1 MLIYKDKESINNYI
15 EVIDNIYPLLNK
27 IKPLLKIAEIKFS
40 EETINY
46 IRYKKS
52 NEVHTFFYQKILKQK
67 CMEFGQNYNEA
78 KIFRHSAKY
87 DWVNDMAYNIYNSKY
102 EDDISKLNVII
113 KVNGEIELIVKCIE
127 FNEEYKPVKE
137 YKNIIENYFTYYTQN
152 KQQEKLL
159 KLISQY
165 KDIKNNICDIVN
177 NKNIGDIES
186 YFGTGKSL
194 VDNIY
199 RLTK

>member
-15 EVIDNIYPLLNK
+15 EVIDNICLLLNK

-46 IRYKKS
+46 IRYKKN

-87 DWVNDMAYNIYNSKY
+87 DWVTDMAYNIYNSKY

-113 KVNGEIELIVKCIE
+113 KVNSEIELISKCIE

-186 YFGTGKSL
+186 YFGTEKSL

>member
-15 EVIDNIYPLLNK
+15 EVIDNICLLLNK
-27 IKPLLKIAEIKFS
+27 IKPLLEIAKIKFS

-46 IRYKKS
+46 IRYNKS
-52 NEVHTFFYQKILKQK
+52 NKVHTFFYQQILKQK
-67 CMEFGQNYNEA
+67 CMVFGQNYNEA
-78 KIFRHSAKY
+78 KLFGHSAKY
-87 DWVNDMAYNIYNSKY
+87 DWVNEMAYNIYSKY
-102 EDDISKLNVII
+102 EDDIRNIEVII

-165 KDIKNNICDIVN
+165 KDIKNKICDIVN

-186 YFGTGKSL
+186 YFSTGKSL